1 MSSFAAFELVQID
14 TGVSLYSTHA
24 TETEILHANACLKA
38 RGITSRFVPAGSFQV
53 PSLHG

>member
-1 MSSFAAFELVQID
+1 MPSFAAFELVQTD
-14 TGVSLYSTHA
+14 TGIPLYSTHA

-38 RGITSRFVPAGSFQV
+38 RGIPSRFYPAGSFSA

>member
-1 MSSFAAFELVQID
+1 MSGFAAFELVQID
-14 TGVSLYSTHA
+14 TGISLYSTHA
-24 TETEILHANACLKA
+24 TETEILRANACLKA